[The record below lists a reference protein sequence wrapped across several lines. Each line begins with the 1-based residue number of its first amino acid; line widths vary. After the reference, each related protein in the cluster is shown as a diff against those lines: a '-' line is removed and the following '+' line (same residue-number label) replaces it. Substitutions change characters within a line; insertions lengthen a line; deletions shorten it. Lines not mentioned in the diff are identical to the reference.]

1 MVSIAKPDVFSL
13 IQNHCIARRSENM
26 ELYERRKNVYFQLKK
41 YLSNPFYYCTAYE
54 RICGDAP
61 SYCPLS
67 REDVEQMEFD
77 IAHYFSDNVHERFE
91 EILAILEG
99 LRDVDRDLNELFDA
113 LEYGDVERYMQ
124 IRDAVLDGRSTEESE
139 KMLDE
144 LEIIFLHQEPWQNRA
159 RYNYRELER
168 EYTDVKDQYVAA
180 VSAILDEMKSE
191 IEHF

>member
-26 ELYERRKNVYFQLKK
+26 ALYEPRKNVYFQLKK

-67 REDVEQMEFD
+67 REDVERMEFD
-77 IAHYFSDNVHERFE
+77 IAYYFSDSVRERFE
-91 EILAILEG
+91 EISAILEG

-113 LEYGDVERYMQ
+113 LEYGDVERYIQ
-124 IRDAVLDGRSTEESE
+124 IRDAVLGGGSTEESE
-139 KMLDE
+139 KILDE
-144 LEIIFLHQEPWQNRA
+144 LEIFF
-159 RYNYRELER
+159 
-168 EYTDVKDQYVAA
+168 YTRSHGKTGRDTIIGSLKGNIQISKTSMLLLRQLY
-180 VSAILDEMKSE
+180 LMK
-191 IEHF
+191 